1 MKRPTTHRTFR
12 TRWLAAR
19 GNRLHRQGGAV
30 LEAALVLSLMIM
42 LSLGAAEFGYAF
54 FLKHALLQA
63 TSAGL
68 RQAILP
74 SSTDAAVQSAVSNQL
89 SMTGMQ
95 NIQYTLTT
103 VPSSVTGCNNGTAV
117 TVTLS
122 CTWGNVGISPLPT
135 SLGGFGSTKQFSA
148 TATMIH
154 E

>member
-1 MKRPTTHRTFR
+1 M
-12 TRWLAAR
+12 
-19 GNRLHRQGGAV
+19 V
-30 LEAALVLSLMIM
+30 M
-42 LSLGAAEFGYAF
+42 LSLGAAEYGYAF
-54 FLKHALLQA
+54 YLKHALLQA
-63 TSAGL
+63 TAAGL

-89 SMTGMQ
+89 TMTGMQ
-95 NIQYTLTT
+95 NIHYTLTT

-117 TVTLS
+117 TVTVS

-135 SLGGFGSTKQFSA
+135 ALGGFGSTKQFSA